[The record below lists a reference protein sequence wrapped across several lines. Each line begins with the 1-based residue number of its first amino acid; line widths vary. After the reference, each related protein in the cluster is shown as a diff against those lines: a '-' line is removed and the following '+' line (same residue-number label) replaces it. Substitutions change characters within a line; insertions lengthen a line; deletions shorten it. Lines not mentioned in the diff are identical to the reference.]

1 MLGIDNKKMVFQF
14 SDKDIKQE
22 TFVEDINNILNVG
35 ELTQLFTQEDEE
47 GIIDEIKMQLNKAK
61 VKNITQ
67 ELIQKYFKTRC
78 RRNLHMILIMSP
90 AGNQL

>member
-47 GIIDEIKMQLNKAK
+47 GIIDEIKM
-61 VKNITQ
+61 
-67 ELIQKYFKTRC
+67 
-78 RRNLHMILIMSP
+78 
-90 AGNQL
+90 